1 MLLHHHFKNL
11 VTPTGIDKTI
21 HIAVVLFKRFL
32 YTRILKIDIIYSMG
46 KKIFKHIKN
55 ARALR
60 AHQPLL

>member
-21 HIAVVLFKRFL
+21 HITVVLFKRFL

-46 KKIFKHIKN
+46 KTFFKYI
-55 ARALR
+55 
-60 AHQPLL
+60 